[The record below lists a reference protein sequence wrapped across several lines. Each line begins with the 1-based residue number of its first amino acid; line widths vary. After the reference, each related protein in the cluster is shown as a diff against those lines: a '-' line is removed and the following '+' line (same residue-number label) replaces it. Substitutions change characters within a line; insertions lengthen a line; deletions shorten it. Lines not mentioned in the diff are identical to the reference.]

1 MRFAGTGIC
10 IREQLGGFEV
20 TKVELK
26 EMTLTDFKGQ
36 PEKKVTFG
44 HRTIVSGKNGCGK
57 TTLADA
63 HMWEFCDKDYRL
75 KSNPDIRPDDG
86 RECLPRVD
94 IDLLI
99 DGKPVSVAKF
109 QKRTESKPKG
119 GKPGKVALSNKYEIN
134 GVPKAERDFKAD
146 LKERG
151 FDFDN
156 FLMLSHMEIFTDL
169 KDADARKIL
178 FSMSDGAGKSD
189 LEIAK
194 TVPDCA
200 ELVPLLETYKADEIK
215 AMNSATLKK
224 AEEQLKAI
232 PNQII
237 GMEQA
242 KVDVDV
248 AELELQKNALQEK
261 ISDLETQ
268 IAQTGNEKAGEI
280 KAELAGLRTRLLE
293 AESRAKADSL
303 KQKSL
308 VCNKIGDLELDRNIK
323 TSELNKKTSALERL
337 RVQKKELLEKLQ
349 NARTQYPKIK
359 DTEWDNTALENIES
373 ETFKDAETICPTCG
387 QNLPPEQIEQLK
399 SRFEQKKQERINQ
412 QLKAKEEWGQDKKRK
427 LDEVIQ
433 AGNKASADMKEA
445 HKQEETLTSEISK
458 LTDELEQIKTSLD
471 AENKNLEAIL
481 KEPGLSGNAEY
492 QQILTSIKE
501 KQQEL
506 NSLDDGEEAKKQLN
520 EQLKAKKEEL
530 TAVNQKIGETNN
542 NIRIDEQ
549 IEKLQES
556 QKQYAQNKADA
567 QMILDELK
575 SLSMAKN
582 TALED
587 AVNQY
592 FDGVKVKLFDT
603 QKNGEVVDA
612 CIWYVQ
618 DKDGDWKKLI
628 GNANTALMMKGKI
641 AIIDGLQKF
650 YGMSYPIFVDCA
662 AELDNS
668 SLAGIKADAQ
678 LIFLKVAEGKM
689 TVTEV

>member
-1 MRFAGTGIC
+1 MKKIEVRE
-10 IREQLGGFEV
+10 IR
-20 TKVELK
+20 
-26 EMTLTDFKGQ
+26 LTDFKGQ
-36 PEKKVTFG
+36 PEKKIEFG
-44 HRTIVSGKNGCGK
+44 HRTVVSGKNGCGK

-63 HMWEFCDKDYRL
+63 FMWAFCDKDYSL
-75 KSNPDIRPDDG
+75 KSNSDIRPDDG

-94 IDLLI
+94 IDLVI

-109 QKRTESKPKG
+109 QKRTESKPKD
-119 GKPGKVALSNKYEIN
+119 GKPGKIALSNKYEIN

-237 GMEQA
+237 GMEQS
-242 KVDVDV
+242 KVDADV
-248 AELELQKNALQEK
+248 AELELQKNALQEQ
-261 ISDLETQ
+261 ISDLEKQ
-268 IAQTGNEKAGEI
+268 IAQAGNEKAGEI
-280 KAELAGLRTRLLE
+280 KAELAGLRTKLIE
-293 AESRAKADSL
+293 IDSKAKADLSE
-303 KQKSL
+303 KKSS
-308 VCNKIGDLELDRNIK
+308 VCNKVSTLELDRNIK
-323 TSELNKKTSALERL
+323 TSELNRKASALECL
-337 RVQKKELLEKLQ
+337 RAQKKDLLKKLQ

-359 DTEWDNTALENIES
+359 DTEWDNTVLENIES
-373 ETFKDAETICPTCG
+373 ETFNDAEAICPTCG
-387 QNLPPEQIEQLK
+387 QNLPSEQIEQLK
-399 SRFEQKKQERINQ
+399 GKFEQKKQERINQ
-412 QLKAKEEWGQDKKRK
+412 QLKAKEEWEQDKKRK

-433 AGNKASADMKEA
+433 AGNKASVGMKEA

-458 LTDELEQIKTSLD
+458 LTGELEQIKTSLD
-471 AENKNLEAIL
+471 AENKNMEAIP
-481 KEPGLSGNAEY
+481 KEPDFSKNAEY
-492 QQILTSIKE
+492 QQILASIKE

-506 NSLDDGEEAKKQLN
+506 NSLDDGEEAKKQLL
-520 EQLKAKKEEL
+520 EQLSGKKQEL
-530 TAVNQKIGETNN
+530 AAVNQRIGEANN
-542 NIRIDEQ
+542 NVRIDEQ

-603 QKNGEVVDA
+603 QKNGKVVDA
-612 CIWYVQ
+612 CIWYAQ
-618 DKDGDWKKLI
+618 DKDGNWKKLI

-641 AIIDGLQKF
+641 SIMDGLQKF
-650 YGMSYPIFVDCA
+650 YGVSYPIFVDCA

-668 SLAGIKADAQ
+668 SLGGIKADAQ
-678 LIFLKVAEGKM
+678 LIFLKVAEGDM
-689 TVTEV
+689 TVTEI

>member
-1 MRFAGTGIC
+1 MKKIEVRE
-10 IREQLGGFEV
+10 IR
-20 TKVELK
+20 
-26 EMTLTDFKGQ
+26 LTDFKGQ
-36 PEKKVTFG
+36 SEKKIGFG
-44 HRTIVSGKNGCGK
+44 HRAIVSGKNGCGK

-63 HMWEFCDKDYRL
+63 FMWVFCDKDYSL

-94 IDLLI
+94 IDLVI

-109 QKRTESKPKG
+109 QKRTESKPKD

-237 GMEQA
+237 GMEQS
-242 KVDVDV
+242 KVDTDV
-248 AELELQKNALQEK
+248 AELELQKNALQEQL
-261 ISDLETQ
+261 SDLEKQ
-268 IAQTGNEKAGEI
+268 IAQAGNEKAGEI
-280 KAELAGLRTRLLE
+280 KAELAGLRTKLLE
-293 AESRAKADSL
+293 IDSKAKANL
-303 KQKSL
+303 LEQKSS
-308 VCNKIGDLELDRNIK
+308 VCNKVSTLELDRNIK
-323 TSELNKKTSALERL
+323 TSELNRKTSALESL
-337 RVQKKELLEKLQ
+337 RAQKKDLLEKLQ
-349 NARTQYPKIK
+349 NARTRYPKIK
-359 DTEWDNTALENIES
+359 DTEWDNTVLESIKS
-373 ETFKDAETICPTCG
+373 ETFKDADTICPTCG

-412 QLKAKEEWGQDKKRK
+412 QLKAKEEWEQDKKRK
-427 LDEVIQ
+427 IDEVIQ
-433 AGNKASADMKEA
+433 VGSKASVDMKEA

-471 AENKNLEAIL
+471 AENKNLEAIP
-481 KEPGLSGNAEY
+481 KEPDFSGNAEY
-492 QQILTSIKE
+492 QQILASIKE

-506 NSLDDGEEAKKQLN
+506 NSLDDGEETKKQLS
-520 EQLKAKKEEL
+520 EQLSGKKQEL
-530 TAVNQKIGETNN
+530 AVVNQKIGEANN
-542 NIRIDEQ
+542 NVRIDEQ

-556 QKQYAQNKADA
+556 QKQYGQSKADA

-587 AVNQY
+587 SVNQY

-618 DKDGDWKKLI
+618 DKDGNWKKLV

-641 AIIDGLQKF
+641 AIMDGLQKF
-650 YGMSYPIFVDCA
+650 YGVSYPIFVDCA

-668 SLAGIKADAQ
+668 SLSGIKADAQ
-678 LIFLKVAEGKM
+678 LIFLKVSEGDM
-689 TVTEV
+689 TVTEI

>member
-1 MRFAGTGIC
+1 MKKIEVRE
-10 IREQLGGFEV
+10 IR
-20 TKVELK
+20 
-26 EMTLTDFKGQ
+26 LTDFKGQ
-36 PEKKVTFG
+36 QEKKVEFG
-44 HRTIVSGKNGCGK
+44 HRAIVSGKNGCGK

-63 HMWEFCDKDYRL
+63 FMWVLCDKDYSL

-94 IDLLI
+94 IDLVI

-109 QKRTESKPKG
+109 QKRTESKPKD

-237 GMEQA
+237 GMEQS
-242 KVDVDV
+242 KVDTDV
-248 AELELQKNALQEK
+248 AELELQKNALQEQL
-261 ISDLETQ
+261 SDLEKQ
-268 IAQTGNEKAGEI
+268 IAQAGNEKAGEI
-280 KAELAGLRTRLLE
+280 KAELAGLRTKLLE
-293 AESRAKADSL
+293 IDSKAKANL
-303 KQKSL
+303 LEQKSS
-308 VCNKIGDLELDRNIK
+308 VCNKVSTLELDRNIK
-323 TSELNKKTSALERL
+323 TSELNRKTSALESL
-337 RVQKKELLEKLQ
+337 RAQKKDLLEKLQ
-349 NARTQYPKIK
+349 NARTRYPKIK
-359 DTEWDNTALENIES
+359 DTEWDNTVLESIKS
-373 ETFKDAETICPTCG
+373 ETFKDADTICPTCG

-412 QLKAKEEWGQDKKRK
+412 QLKAKEEWEQDKKRK
-427 LDEVIQ
+427 IDEVIQ
-433 AGNKASADMKEA
+433 VGNKASVDMKEA

-471 AENKNLEAIL
+471 AENKNLEAIP
-481 KEPGLSGNAEY
+481 KEPDFSGNAEY
-492 QQILTSIKE
+492 QQILASIKE

-506 NSLDDGEEAKKQLN
+506 NSLDDGEETKKQLS
-520 EQLKAKKEEL
+520 EQLSGKKQEL
-530 TAVNQKIGETNN
+530 AVVNQKIGEANN
-542 NIRIDEQ
+542 NVRIDEQ

-556 QKQYAQNKADA
+556 QKQYGQSKADA

-587 AVNQY
+587 SVNQY

-641 AIIDGLQKF
+641 AIMDGLQKF
-650 YGMSYPIFVDCA
+650 YDVSYPIFVDCA

-678 LIFLKVAEGKM
+678 LIFLKVAEGDM

>member
-1 MRFAGTGIC
+1 MKKIEVRE
-10 IREQLGGFEV
+10 IR
-20 TKVELK
+20 
-26 EMTLTDFKGQ
+26 LTDFKGQ
-36 PEKKVTFG
+36 QEKKVEFG
-44 HRTIVSGKNGCGK
+44 HRTVVSGKNGCGK

-63 HMWEFCDKDYRL
+63 FMWVFCDKDYNL

-94 IDLLI
+94 IDLVI

-109 QKRTESKPKG
+109 QKRSESKPKD
-119 GKPGKVALSNKYEIN
+119 GKSGKVALSNKYEIN

-237 GMEQA
+237 GMEQS
-242 KVDVDV
+242 KVDADV
-248 AELELQKNALQEK
+248 AELELQKNALQEQ
-261 ISDLETQ
+261 ISDLEKQ
-268 IAQTGNEKAGEI
+268 IAQAGNEKAGEI
-280 KAELAGLRTRLLE
+280 KAELAGLRTKLLE
-293 AESRAKADSL
+293 IDSKAKADL
-303 KQKSL
+303 LEQKSS
-308 VCNKIGDLELDRNIK
+308 VCNKVSTLELDRNIK
-323 TSELNKKTSALERL
+323 TSELNRKASALEYL
-337 RVQKKELLEKLQ
+337 RAQKKDLLEKLQ

-359 DTEWDNTALENIES
+359 DTEWDNTVLENIES
-373 ETFKDAETICPTCG
+373 ETFNDAEAICPTCG

-399 SRFEQKKQERINQ
+399 SGFEQMKQEKINQ
-412 QLKAKEEWGQDKKRK
+412 QLKVKEEWEQDKKRK
-427 LDEVIQ
+427 LDEIIQ
-433 AGNKASADMKEA
+433 SGNKASAGMKEA
-445 HKQEETLTSEISK
+445 HKQEEALASEISK

-471 AENKNLEAIL
+471 AENKNLEAIPE
-481 KEPGLSGNAEY
+481 EPGFSGNAEY
-492 QQILTSIKE
+492 QQILASIKE
-501 KQQEL
+501 KKQEL
-506 NSLDDGEEAKKQLN
+506 NSLDDGEEAKKQLS
-520 EQLKAKKEEL
+520 EQLYGKKQEL
-530 TAVNQKIGETNN
+530 AAVNQKIGEANN

-556 QKQYAQNKADA
+556 QKQYAQSKADA

-575 SLSMAKN
+575 SLNMAKN

-641 AIIDGLQKF
+641 AIMDGLQKF
-650 YGMSYPIFVDCA
+650 YGVSYPIFVDCA

-678 LIFLKVAEGKM
+678 LIFLKVTEGDM

>member
-1 MRFAGTGIC
+1 MKKIEVRE
-10 IREQLGGFEV
+10 IR
-20 TKVELK
+20 
-26 EMTLTDFKGQ
+26 LTDFKGQ
-36 PEKKVTFG
+36 QEKKIEFG
-44 HRTIVSGKNGCGK
+44 NRTVVSGKNGCGK

-63 HMWEFCDKDYRL
+63 FMWVFCDKDYSL
-75 KSNPDIRPDDG
+75 KSNLDIRPDDG

-94 IDLLI
+94 IDLVI

-109 QKRTESKPKG
+109 QKRTESKPKD
-119 GKPGKVALSNKYEIN
+119 GKPGKVALSNKYEVN

-156 FLMLSHMEIFTDL
+156 FLMLSHMEIFTEL

-194 TVPDCA
+194 TVSDCA

-237 GMEQA
+237 GMEQS
-242 KVDVDV
+242 KVDADT
-248 AELELQKNALQEK
+248 AELELQKNALQEQ
-261 ISDLETQ
+261 ISDLEKQ

-280 KAELAGLRTRLLE
+280 KAELASLRSKKSEIESGIKADLLCQRTVIQNSVNFLQAERNQTSNSLDFKTDELERTRK
-293 AESRAKADSL
+293 SKADLSKKL
-303 KQKSL
+303 KNAQEEYTDVRDFKYN
-308 VCNKIGDLELDRNIK
+308 NK
-323 TSELNKKTSALERL
+323 
-337 RVQKKELLEKLQ
+337 LEK
-349 NARTQYPKIK
+349 IK
-359 DTEWDNTALENIES
+359 S
-373 ETFKDAETICPTCG
+373 ETFSEKDTICPTCG
-387 QNLPPEQIEQLK
+387 QALPEEKIEELK
-399 SRFEQKKQERINQ
+399 DKFEQRNQERINALTQ
-412 QLKAKEEWGQDKKRK
+412 KRKEELDLITENGNKISYKKR
-427 LDEVIQ
+427 D
-433 AGNKASADMKEA
+433 AGIREKSLEADVKV
-445 HKQEETLTSEISK
+445 LTEK
-458 LTDELEQIKTSLD
+458 LEQIKTSLD
-471 AENKNLEAIL
+471 VESKKLESIPE
-481 KEPGLSGNAEY
+481 EPDLSVNAEY
-492 QQILTSIKE
+492 QQILASIKE
-501 KQQEL
+501 KEQEL
-506 NSLDDGEEAKKQLN
+506 NSLDNGEEAKKQLS
-520 EQLKAKKEEL
+520 EQLSDKKQEL
-530 TAVNQKIGETNN
+530 AAVNQKIGEANN
-542 NIRIDEQ
+542 NVRIDEQ

-556 QKQYAQNKADA
+556 QKQYAQSKTDA

-592 FDGVKVKLFDT
+592 FDGAKVKLFDT

-618 DKDGDWKKLI
+618 DKDGNWKKLI

-641 AIIDGLQKF
+641 AIMDGLQKF
-650 YGMSYPIFVDCA
+650 YGVSYPIFVDCA

-678 LIFLKVAEGKM
+678 LIFLKVAEGNM
-689 TVTEV
+689 TVTEM

>member
-1 MRFAGTGIC
+1 MRKIEVRE
-10 IREQLGGFEV
+10 IR
-20 TKVELK
+20 
-26 EMTLTDFKGQ
+26 LTDFKGQ
-36 PEKKVTFG
+36 QEKKVEFG

-63 HMWEFCDKDYRL
+63 HMWEFCDKDYSL

-94 IDLLI
+94 SELVI

-109 QKRTESKPKG
+109 QKRTESKPKD

-178 FSMSDGAGKSD
+178 FSMSDGAGKTD

-237 GMEQA
+237 GMEQS
-242 KVDVDV
+242 KVDADT
-248 AELELQKNALQEK
+248 AELELQKNALQEQ

-268 IAQTGNEKAGEI
+268 IAQSGNEKAGEI
-280 KAELAGLRTRLLE
+280 KVELTGLRTRLLE

-308 VCNKIGDLELDRNIK
+308 VCNKISALELDRNIK
-323 TSELNKKTSALERL
+323 TSELNKKTSALESL
-337 RVQKKELLEKLQ
+337 RAQKKELLEKLQ
-349 NARTQYPKIK
+349 SARTQYPKIK
-359 DTEWDNTALENIES
+359 EMEWDNTALDNIES
-373 ETFKDAETICPTCG
+373 ETFKDAEIICPTCG

-399 SRFEQKKQERINQ
+399 RRFEQKKQERINQ
-412 QLKAKEEWGQDKKRK
+412 QLKAQEEWERDKKRK

-433 AGNKASADMKEA
+433 VGNKASADMKEA
-445 HKQEETLTSEISK
+445 HKQEEALTSEISK

-492 QQILTSIKE
+492 QQILASIKE
-501 KQQEL
+501 KEQEL
-506 NSLDDGEEAKKQLN
+506 NSLDDGEEAKKQLS
-520 EQLKAKKEEL
+520 EQLSGKKQEL
-530 TAVNQKIGETNN
+530 AAVNQRIGESNN
-542 NIRIDEQ
+542 NVRIDEQ

-556 QKQYAQNKADA
+556 QKQYAQSKADA

-587 AVNQY
+587 TVNQY

-618 DKDGDWKKLI
+618 DKDGNWKKLI

-641 AIIDGLQKF
+641 AIMDGLQKF
-650 YGMSYPIFVDCA
+650 YGVSYPIFVDCA

-668 SLAGIKADAQ
+668 SLAGINADAQ
-678 LIFLKVAEGKM
+678 LIFLKVAEGDM
-689 TVTEV
+689 TVTEI

>member
-1 MRFAGTGIC
+1 MKKIEVRE
-10 IREQLGGFEV
+10 IR
-20 TKVELK
+20 
-26 EMTLTDFKGQ
+26 LTDFKGQ
-36 PEKKVTFG
+36 SEKKIGFG
-44 HRTIVSGKNGCGK
+44 HRAIVSGKNGCGK

-63 HMWEFCDKDYRL
+63 FMWVFCDKDYSL

-94 IDLLI
+94 VDLVI

-109 QKRTESKPKG
+109 QKRTESKPKD

-194 TVPDCA
+194 TVPDCT
-200 ELVPLLETYKADEIK
+200 ELAPLLETYKADETK

-237 GMEQA
+237 GMEHS
-242 KVDVDV
+242 KVDADT
-248 AELELQKNALQEK
+248 AELELQKNVLHEQIADIEK
-261 ISDLETQ
+261 Q
-268 IAQTGNEKAGEI
+268 IAQSGNEKAGEI
-280 KAELAGLRTRLLE
+280 KAELAGLSTKLLE
-293 AESRAKADSL
+293 IVSKAKADL
-303 KQKSL
+303 LEQKSS
-308 VCNKIGDLELDRNIK
+308 VCNKVSTLELDRNIK
-323 TSELNKKTSALERL
+323 TSELNRKTSTLESL
-337 RVQKKELLEKLQ
+337 RAQKKDLLEKLQ

-359 DTEWDNTALENIES
+359 DTEWDNTALECVKS
-373 ETFKDAETICPTCG
+373 ETFKDADTICPTCG
-387 QNLPPEQIEQLK
+387 QNLPAEQIEQLK

-412 QLKAKEEWGQDKKRK
+412 QLKAKEEWEQDKKRK

-433 AGNKASADMKEA
+433 VGNKASADMKEA

-458 LTDELEQIKTSLD
+458 LTDELEQIKISLD
-471 AENKNLEAIL
+471 AENKNLEAIP
-481 KEPGLSGNAEY
+481 KEPDLSGNAEY
-492 QQILTSIKE
+492 QQILASIKE

-506 NSLDDGEEAKKQLN
+506 NSLDDGEEAKKQLS
-520 EQLKAKKEEL
+520 EQLSGKKQEL
-530 TAVNQKIGETNN
+530 AAVNQRIGEANN
-542 NIRIDEQ
+542 NARIDEQ

-556 QKQYAQNKADA
+556 QKQYAQSKADA

-582 TALED
+582 TTLED

-592 FDGVKVKLFDT
+592 FGGVKVKLFDT

-641 AIIDGLQKF
+641 AIMDGLQKF
-650 YGMSYPIFVDCA
+650 YGVSYPIFVDCA

-668 SLAGIKADAQ
+668 SLSGIKADAQ
-678 LIFLKVAEGKM
+678 LILLKVAEGDM
-689 TVTEV
+689 TVTKV

>member
-1 MRFAGTGIC
+1 MKKIEVRE
-10 IREQLGGFEV
+10 IR
-20 TKVELK
+20 
-26 EMTLTDFKGQ
+26 LTDFKGQ
-36 PEKKVTFG
+36 QEKKVEFG

-63 HMWEFCDKDYRL
+63 FMWVFCDKDYSL
-75 KSNPDIRPDDG
+75 KNNPDIRPDDG

-94 IDLLI
+94 IDLVI

-109 QKRTESKPKG
+109 QKRTESKPKD

-134 GVPKAERDFKAD
+134 NVPKVERDFKAD

-151 FDFDN
+151 FDFNN
-156 FLMLSHMEIFTDL
+156 FLMLSHMETFTDL

-237 GMEQA
+237 GMEHS
-242 KVDVDV
+242 KVDADV
-248 AELELQKNALQEK
+248 AELELQKNALQEQ
-261 ISDLETQ
+261 ISDLEKQ
-268 IAQTGNEKAGEI
+268 IAQAGNEKAGEI
-280 KAELAGLRTRLLE
+280 KAELAGLRTKLLE
-293 AESRAKADSL
+293 IDSKAKADLL

-308 VCNKIGDLELDRNIK
+308 VCNKISALELDRNIK
-323 TSELNKKTSALERL
+323 TSELNKKTSALESL
-337 RVQKKELLEKLQ
+337 RTQKKELLEKLQ

-373 ETFKDAETICPTCG
+373 ETFKDADTICPTCG
-387 QNLPPEQIEQLK
+387 QNLPSEQIEQLK

-412 QLKAKEEWGQDKKRK
+412 QLKAKEEWEQDKKRK

-433 AGNKASADMKEA
+433 VGNKASADMKEA
-445 HKQEETLTSEISK
+445 HKQEENLTSEIFK
-458 LTDELEQIKTSLD
+458 LTGELEQIKTSLD
-471 AENKNLEAIL
+471 AENKNLKSLL

-492 QQILTSIKE
+492 QQILTSIREKE
-501 KQQEL
+501 QEL
-506 NSLDDGEEAKKQLN
+506 NSLDDGEEAKKQLS
-520 EQLKAKKEEL
+520 ERLYSKKEEL
-530 TAVNQKIGETNN
+530 AAVNQKIGEANN
-542 NIRIDEQ
+542 NVRIDEQ
-549 IEKLQES
+549 IGKLQEIH
-556 QKQYAQNKADA
+556 KQYAQNKADA

-592 FDGVKVKLFDT
+592 FNGVKVKLFDT

-618 DKDGDWKKLI
+618 DKDGNWKKLI

-641 AIIDGLQKF
+641 AIMDGLQKF
-650 YGMSYPIFVDCA
+650 YGVSYPIFVDCA

-668 SLAGIKADAQ
+668 SLSGIKADAQ
-678 LIFLKVAEGKM
+678 LIFLKVAEGDM

>member
-1 MRFAGTGIC
+1 MKKIEVRE
-10 IREQLGGFEV
+10 IR
-20 TKVELK
+20 
-26 EMTLTDFKGQ
+26 LTDFKGQ
-36 PEKKVTFG
+36 SEKKIEFG
-44 HRTIVSGKNGCGK
+44 HRTVVSGKNGCGK

-63 HMWEFCDKDYRL
+63 FMWVFCDKDYSL

-94 IDLLI
+94 IDLVI

-109 QKRTESKPKG
+109 QKRTESKPKD

-169 KDADARKIL
+169 KDTDARKIL

-189 LEIAK
+189 LEISK
-194 TVPDCA
+194 TVSDCA

-237 GMEQA
+237 GMENS
-242 KVDVDV
+242 KVDADV
-248 AELELQKNALQEK
+248 AELELQKNALQEQ
-261 ISDLETQ
+261 ISDLKKQ
-268 IAQTGNEKAGEI
+268 IAQAGNEKAGEI
-280 KAELAGLRTRLLE
+280 KAELAGLRTKLLE
-293 AESRAKADSL
+293 IDSKAKADL
-303 KQKSL
+303 LEQKSS
-308 VCNKIGDLELDRNIK
+308 VCNKVSTLELDRNIK
-323 TSELNKKTSALERL
+323 TSELNRKASALEYL
-337 RVQKKELLEKLQ
+337 RAQKKDLLKKLQ

-359 DTEWDNTALENIES
+359 DTEWDNTVLENIES
-373 ETFKDAETICPTCG
+373 ETFNDAEAICPTCG
-387 QNLPPEQIEQLK
+387 RNLPPEQIEQLK
-399 SRFEQKKQERINQ
+399 SGFEQRKQERINQ
-412 QLKAKEEWGQDKKRK
+412 QLKVKEEWEQDKKRK

-433 AGNKASADMKEA
+433 AGNKASAGMKEA
-445 HKQEETLTSEISK
+445 HKQEEALTSEISK
-458 LTDELEQIKTSLD
+458 LTDELEQIKASLD
-471 AENKNLEAIL
+471 TENKNLEAIPE
-481 KEPGLSGNAEY
+481 KPDFSENAEY
-492 QQILTSIKE
+492 QQILASIKE
-501 KQQEL
+501 KEQEL
-506 NSLDDGEEAKKQLN
+506 NSLDDGEEAKKQLS
-520 EQLKAKKEEL
+520 EQLYGKKQEL
-530 TAVNQKIGETNN
+530 AAVNQKIGEANN
-542 NIRIDEQ
+542 NVRIDEQ

-556 QKQYAQNKADA
+556 QKQYAQSKADA

-582 TALED
+582 TAFED

-592 FDGVKVKLFDT
+592 FNGVKVKLFDT

-618 DKDGDWKKLI
+618 DKDGNWKKLV

-641 AIIDGLQKF
+641 AIMDGLQKF
-650 YGMSYPIFVDCA
+650 YGVSYPIFVDRA

-678 LIFLKVAEGKM
+678 LIFLKVSEGDM
-689 TVTEV
+689 TVTEI

>member
-1 MRFAGTGIC
+1 MSRI
-10 IREQLGGFEV
+10 EV
-20 TKVELK
+20 K

-36 PEKKVTFG
+36 SEKKIEFG
-44 HRTIVSGKNGCGK
+44 HRTVVSGKNGCGK

-63 HMWEFCDKDYRL
+63 HMWEFCDKDYSL

-94 IDLLI
+94 IDLVI

-109 QKRTESKPKG
+109 QKRTESKPKD

-146 LKERG
+146 LRERG

-237 GMEQA
+237 GMEHS
-242 KVDVDV
+242 KVDVDT
-248 AELELQKNALQEK
+248 AELELQKNALQEQ

-268 IAQTGNEKAGEI
+268 IAQAGNEKAGEI
-280 KAELAGLRTRLLE
+280 KAELAGLRTKLLE
-293 AESRAKADSL
+293 IDSKAKADL
-303 KQKSL
+303 LEKKSS
-308 VCNKIGDLELDRNIK
+308 VCNKVSTLELDRNIK
-323 TSELNKKTSALERL
+323 TSELNRKASALEYL
-337 RVQKKELLEKLQ
+337 RAQKKDLLEKLQ

-359 DTEWDNTALENIES
+359 DTEWDSTALENIKS

-412 QLKAKEEWGQDKKRK
+412 QLKAKEEWEQDKKRK

-433 AGNKASADMKEA
+433 IGNKASADMKEA
-445 HKQEETLTSEISK
+445 HKQEENLTSEIYK
-458 LTDELEQIKTSLD
+458 LTGELEQIKTSLD
-471 AENKNLEAIL
+471 AENKNLEAIP
-481 KEPGLSGNAEY
+481 KEPDLSGNAEY
-492 QQILTSIKE
+492 QQILASIKE
-501 KQQEL
+501 KTQEL
-506 NSLDDGEEAKKQLN
+506 NSLDDGEEAKKQLS
-520 EQLKAKKEEL
+520 EQLSGKKQEL
-530 TAVNQKIGETNN
+530 AAVNQKIGEANN
-542 NIRIDEQ
+542 NARIDEQ

-618 DKDGDWKKLI
+618 DKDGNWKKLI

-641 AIIDGLQKF
+641 AIMDGLQKF
-650 YGMSYPIFVDCA
+650 YGVSYPIFVDCA

-678 LIFLKVAEGKM
+678 LIFLKVAEGDM
-689 TVTEV
+689 TVTEI

>member
-1 MRFAGTGIC
+1 MKKIEVRE
-10 IREQLGGFEV
+10 IR
-20 TKVELK
+20 
-26 EMTLTDFKGQ
+26 LTDFKGQ
-36 PEKKVTFG
+36 SEKKIEFR
-44 HRTIVSGKNGCGK
+44 HRTIVSGKSGCGK

-63 HMWEFCDKDYRL
+63 FMWVFCDKDYSL

-94 IDLLI
+94 IDLAI

-109 QKRTESKPKG
+109 QKRTESKPKD

-178 FSMSDGAGKSD
+178 FSMSDGAGKPD

-248 AELELQKNALQEK
+248 AELELQKNALQEN
-261 ISDLETQ
+261 ISDLEKQITQ
-268 IAQTGNEKAGEI
+268 AGNEKAGEI
-280 KAELAGLRTRLLE
+280 KLELAGLRTKLSEAETRAKSDLLE
-293 AESRAKADSL
+293 
-303 KQKSL
+303 QKSL
-308 VCNKIGDLELDRNIK
+308 VCNKISALELDRNIK
-323 TSELNKKTSALERL
+323 TSELNRKTSALENL

-359 DTEWDNTALENIES
+359 DTEWDNTVLESIKS
-373 ETFKDAETICPTCG
+373 EIFKDADTICPTCG
-387 QNLPPEQIEQLK
+387 QNLPSEQIEQLK
-399 SRFEQKKQERINQ
+399 NRFEQKKQERINQ
-412 QLKAKEEWGQDKKRK
+412 QLKDKEEWEQDKKHK

-433 AGNKASADMKEA
+433 AGNKASSDMKEA
-445 HKQEETLTSEISK
+445 HKQEEALTSEISK
-458 LTDELEQIKTSLD
+458 LADELEQIKTSLD
-471 AENKNLEAIL
+471 AENNNMEAIP
-481 KEPGLSGNAEY
+481 KEPDFSGNAEY
-492 QQILTSIKE
+492 QQILASIKE

-506 NSLDDGEEAKKQLN
+506 NSLDDGEEAKKQLS
-520 EQLKAKKEEL
+520 EQLSGKKQEL
-530 TAVNQKIGETNN
+530 AAVNQKIGEANN
-542 NIRIDEQ
+542 NVRIDDQ
-549 IEKLQES
+549 IEKLQEN
-556 QKQYAQNKADA
+556 QKQYAQSKADA

-575 SLSMAKN
+575 SLSMEKN
-582 TALED
+582 TVLED
-587 AVNQY
+587 AVNKY

-641 AIIDGLQKF
+641 AIMDGLQKF
-650 YGMSYPIFVDCA
+650 YVVSYPIFVDCA

-668 SLAGIKADAQ
+668 SLAGIKADTQ
-678 LIFLKVAEGKM
+678 LIFLKVAEGEM
-689 TVTEV
+689 TVTEI

>member
-1 MRFAGTGIC
+1 MKKIEVRE
-10 IREQLGGFEV
+10 IR
-20 TKVELK
+20 
-26 EMTLTDFKGQ
+26 LTDFKGQ
-36 PEKKVTFG
+36 SEKKIEFG
-44 HRTIVSGKNGCGK
+44 HRTVVSGKNGCGK

-63 HMWEFCDKDYRL
+63 FMWVFCDKDYSL

-94 IDLLI
+94 IDLVI

-109 QKRTESKPKG
+109 QKRTESKPKD

-237 GMEQA
+237 GMEQS
-242 KVDVDV
+242 KVDADV
-248 AELELQKNALQEK
+248 AELELQKNALQEQ
-261 ISDLETQ
+261 ISDLEKQ
-268 IAQTGNEKAGEI
+268 IAQAGNEKAGEI
-280 KAELAGLRTRLLE
+280 KAELAGLRAKLIE
-293 AESRAKADSL
+293 IDSKAKADLSE
-303 KQKSL
+303 KKSS
-308 VCNKIGDLELDRNIK
+308 VCNKVSTLELDRNIK
-323 TSELNKKTSALERL
+323 TSELNRKTSALESL
-337 RVQKKELLEKLQ
+337 RAQKKELLEKLQ
-349 NARTQYPKIK
+349 NARTQYTKIK
-359 DTEWDNTALENIES
+359 DTEWDNTVLESIKS
-373 ETFKDAETICPTCG
+373 EIFKDADTICPTCG
-387 QNLPPEQIEQLK
+387 QNLPTEQIEQLK

-412 QLKAKEEWGQDKKRK
+412 QLKAQEEWEQDKKRK
-427 LDEVIQ
+427 LDEIIQ

-445 HKQEETLTSEISK
+445 HKQEEILTSEISK

-471 AENKNLEAIL
+471 AENENLEAIP
-481 KEPGLSGNAEY
+481 KEPDFSENAEY
-492 QQILTSIKE
+492 QQILVSIKE
-501 KQQEL
+501 KEQEL
-506 NSLDDGEEAKKQLN
+506 NSLDDSEEAKKQLS
-520 EQLKAKKEEL
+520 EQLSGKKQEL
-530 TAVNQKIGETNN
+530 AAVNQKIGESNN
-542 NIRIDEQ
+542 NVRIDEQ
-549 IEKLQES
+549 IGKLEASRKEYS
-556 QKQYAQNKADA
+556 QKKADA

-603 QKNGEVVDA
+603 QKNAEVVDA

-618 DKDGDWKKLI
+618 DKDGNWKKLI

-641 AIIDGLQKF
+641 AIMDGLQKF
-650 YGMSYPIFVDCA
+650 YGVSYPIFVDCA

-668 SLAGIKADAQ
+668 SLAGIKEDAQ
-678 LIFLKVAEGKM
+678 LIFLKVAEGDM
-689 TVTEV
+689 TVTEA

>member
-1 MRFAGTGIC
+1 MKKIEVRE
-10 IREQLGGFEV
+10 IR
-20 TKVELK
+20 
-26 EMTLTDFKGQ
+26 LTDFKGQ
-36 PEKKVTFG
+36 SEKKIGFG
-44 HRTIVSGKNGCGK
+44 HRTVVSGKNGCGK

-63 HMWEFCDKDYRL
+63 FMWVFCDKDYSL
-75 KSNPDIRPDDG
+75 KSNPDIRPDNG

-94 IDLLI
+94 IDLVI

-109 QKRTESKPKG
+109 QKRTESKPKD

-151 FDFDN
+151 FEFDN

-200 ELVPLLETYKADEIK
+200 ELIPLLETYKADEIK

-237 GMEQA
+237 GMEQS
-242 KVDVDV
+242 KVDADT
-248 AELELQKNALQEK
+248 AELELQKNALQEQ
-261 ISDLETQ
+261 ISDLEKQ
-268 IAQTGNEKAGEI
+268 IAQAGNEKAGEI
-280 KAELAGLRTRLLE
+280 KAELSGLRTKLLE
-293 AESRAKADSL
+293 IGSKAKADL
-303 KQKSL
+303 LEKKSS
-308 VCNKIGDLELDRNIK
+308 VCNKVSSLELDRNIK
-323 TSELNKKTSALERL
+323 TSELNRKTSALESL
-337 RVQKKELLEKLQ
+337 RVQKKDLLEKLQ

-359 DTEWDNTALENIES
+359 DTEWDNTTLDNIES
-373 ETFKDAETICPTCG
+373 ETFKDADTICPTCG
-387 QNLPPEQIEQLK
+387 QNLPSEQIEQLK

-412 QLKAKEEWGQDKKRK
+412 QLKAKEEWEQDKKRK

-433 AGNKASADMKEA
+433 VGNKASADMKEA
-445 HKQEETLTSEISK
+445 HKQEENLTSEISK
-458 LTDELEQIKTSLD
+458 LTGELEQIKTYLD
-471 AENKNLEAIL
+471 AENKNLEAIP

-492 QQILTSIKE
+492 QQILASIKE
-501 KQQEL
+501 KEQEL
-506 NSLDDGEEAKKQLN
+506 NSLDDGEEAKKQLS
-520 EQLKAKKEEL
+520 EQLSGKKQEL
-530 TAVNQKIGETNN
+530 AAVNQRIGESNN
-542 NIRIDEQ
+542 NVRIDEQ

-556 QKQYAQNKADA
+556 QKQYAQSKADA

-587 AVNQY
+587 TVNQY

-618 DKDGDWKKLI
+618 DKDGNWKKLI

-641 AIIDGLQKF
+641 AIMDGLQKF
-650 YGMSYPIFVDCA
+650 YGVSYPIFVDCA

-668 SLAGIKADAQ
+668 SLAGINADAQ
-678 LIFLKVAEGKM
+678 LIFLKVAEGDM
-689 TVTEV
+689 TVTEI

>member
-1 MRFAGTGIC
+1 MKKIEVRE
-10 IREQLGGFEV
+10 IR
-20 TKVELK
+20 
-26 EMTLTDFKGQ
+26 LTDFKGQ
-36 PEKKVTFG
+36 PEKKIGFG
-44 HRTIVSGKNGCGK
+44 HRTVVSGKNGCGK

-63 HMWEFCDKDYRL
+63 FMWVFCDKDYSL

-94 IDLLI
+94 IDLVI

-109 QKRTESKPKG
+109 QKRTESKPKD

-169 KDADARKIL
+169 KYADARKIL
-178 FSMSDGAGKSD
+178 FSMSDGAGKTD

-248 AELELQKNALQEK
+248 AELELQKNALQEQ
-261 ISDLETQ
+261 ISDLEKQ
-268 IAQTGNEKAGEI
+268 IAQAGNEKAGEI
-280 KAELAGLRTRLLE
+280 KAELTGLRTKLLE
-293 AESRAKADSL
+293 IDSKAKADL
-303 KQKSL
+303 LEQKSS
-308 VCNKIGDLELDRNIK
+308 VCNKVSNLELDRNIK
-323 TSELNKKTSALERL
+323 TSELNKKTSALESL
-337 RVQKKELLEKLQ
+337 RAQKKELLEKLQ
-349 NARTQYPKIK
+349 NARTQYHKIK
-359 DTEWDNTALENIES
+359 DTEWDNTALECVKS
-373 ETFKDAETICPTCG
+373 ETFKDTDTICPTCG
-387 QNLPPEQIEQLK
+387 QNLPSEQIEQLK
-399 SRFEQKKQERINQ
+399 SSFEQKKQERINQ
-412 QLKAKEEWGQDKKRK
+412 QLKAKEEWEKDKKRK

-433 AGNKASADMKEA
+433 VGNKASADMKEA
-445 HKQEETLTSEISK
+445 HKQEETLASEISK
-458 LTDELEQIKTSLD
+458 LTDELEHIKTSLD
-471 AENKNLEAIL
+471 TENKNLEAIP
-481 KEPGLSGNAEY
+481 KEPDLSGNAEY
-492 QQILTSIKE
+492 QQILASIKK

-506 NSLDDGEEAKKQLN
+506 NSLDDGEEAKKQLS
-520 EQLKAKKEEL
+520 EQLSGKKQEL
-530 TAVNQKIGETNN
+530 AAVNQKIGEANN
-542 NIRIDEQ
+542 NARIDEQ

-556 QKQYAQNKADA
+556 QKQYAQSKADA

-575 SLSMAKN
+575 SLNMAKN

-592 FDGVKVKLFDT
+592 FNGVKVKLFDT

-618 DKDGDWKKLI
+618 DKGGDWKKLI

-641 AIIDGLQKF
+641 AIMDGLQKF
-650 YGMSYPIFVDCA
+650 YSVSYPIFVDCA

-678 LIFLKVAEGKM
+678 LIFLKVDEGDM

>member
-1 MRFAGTGIC
+1 MKKIEVRE
-10 IREQLGGFEV
+10 IR
-20 TKVELK
+20 
-26 EMTLTDFKGQ
+26 LTDFKGQ
-36 PEKKVTFG
+36 SEKKIGFV
-44 HRTIVSGKNGCGK
+44 HRAIVSGKNGCGK

-63 HMWEFCDKDYRL
+63 FMWVFCDKDYSL

-94 IDLLI
+94 VDLVI

-109 QKRTESKPKG
+109 QKRTESKPKD

-237 GMEQA
+237 GMEQS
-242 KVDVDV
+242 KVDTDV
-248 AELELQKNALQEK
+248 AELELQKNALQEQL
-261 ISDLETQ
+261 SDLEKQ
-268 IAQTGNEKAGEI
+268 IAQAGNEKAGEI
-280 KAELAGLRTRLLE
+280 KAELAGLRTKLLE
-293 AESRAKADSL
+293 IDSKAKANL
-303 KQKSL
+303 LEQKSS
-308 VCNKIGDLELDRNIK
+308 VCNKVSTLELDRNIK
-323 TSELNKKTSALERL
+323 TSELNRKTSALESL
-337 RVQKKELLEKLQ
+337 RAQKKDLLEKLQ
-349 NARTQYPKIK
+349 NARTRYPKIK
-359 DTEWDNTALENIES
+359 DTEWDNTVLESIKS
-373 ETFKDAETICPTCG
+373 ETFKDADTICPTCG

-412 QLKAKEEWGQDKKRK
+412 QLKAKEEWEQDKKRK
-427 LDEVIQ
+427 IDEVIQ
-433 AGNKASADMKEA
+433 VGNKASVDMKEA

-471 AENKNLEAIL
+471 AENKNLEAIP
-481 KEPGLSGNAEY
+481 KEPDFSGNAEY
-492 QQILTSIKE
+492 QQILASIKE

-506 NSLDDGEEAKKQLN
+506 NSLDDGEETKKQLS
-520 EQLKAKKEEL
+520 EQLSGKKQEL
-530 TAVNQKIGETNN
+530 AVVNQKIGEANN
-542 NIRIDEQ
+542 NVRIDEQ

-556 QKQYAQNKADA
+556 QKQYGQSKADA

-587 AVNQY
+587 SVNQY

-618 DKDGDWKKLI
+618 DKDGNWKKLV

-641 AIIDGLQKF
+641 AIMDGLQKF
-650 YGMSYPIFVDCA
+650 YGVSYPIFVDCA

-668 SLAGIKADAQ
+668 SLSGIKADAQ
-678 LIFLKVAEGKM
+678 LIFLKVSEGDM
-689 TVTEV
+689 TVTEI

>member
-1 MRFAGTGIC
+1 MA
-10 IREQLGGFEV
+10 
-20 TKVELK
+20 KVELK

-36 PEKKVTFG
+36 LEKKVEFG
-44 HRTIVSGKNGCGK
+44 SRTIVSGQNGCGK

-63 HMWEFCDKDYRL
+63 FMWTLCDKDYSL

-94 IDLLI
+94 IDLEI

-109 QKRTESKPKG
+109 QKRSESKPKD
-119 GKPGKVALSNKYEIN
+119 GKPGKVALSNKYENN

-189 LEIAK
+189 LDIAK

-215 AMNSATLKK
+215 AMNSTTLKE
-224 AEEQLKAI
+224 ADEQLKAI

-237 GMEQA
+237 GLEKA
-242 KVDVDV
+242 KVDVDT
-248 AELELQKNALQEK
+248 AELELQKNALQEE
-261 ISDLETQ
+261 ISGIEEQ
-268 IAQTGNEKAGEI
+268 IPKTGNERASEI
-280 KAELAGLRTRLLE
+280 RAELSNLGVQKYSFESKAHEEISTRKTAIQIKINELRTERNL
-293 AESRAKADSL
+293 KAA
-303 KQKSL
+303 
-308 VCNKIGDLELDRNIK
+308 
-323 TSELNKKTSALERL
+323 ELNRETSALVIL
-337 RVQKKELLEKLQ
+337 RAQKKELLEKLQ

-359 DTEWDNTALENIES
+359 DTEWDNTTLESIES
-373 ETFKDAETICPTCG
+373 ETFKDTDTICPTCG

-412 QLKAKEEWGQDKKRK
+412 QLKSKEKWEEDKKHR
-427 LDEVIQ
+427 LDEIIKT
-433 AGNKASADMKEA
+433 GNKASADMKEA
-445 HKQEETLTSEISK
+445 HKKEETLTSEIAG
-458 LTDELEQIKTSLD
+458 LTERLEQIKTSLG
-471 AENKNLEAIL
+471 EKNKEFEAIPA
-481 KEPGLSGNAEY
+481 EPDLSQNAEY
-492 QQILTSIKE
+492 QQILASIKE

-530 TAVNQKIGETNN
+530 TAVNQKIGEANN

-549 IEKLQES
+549 IEELEASRKGYS
-556 QKQYAQNKADA
+556 QKKADA

-575 SLSMAKN
+575 TLSMAKN

-678 LIFLKVAEGKM
+678 LIFLKVAEGDM
-689 TVTEV
+689 TVTEM

>member
-1 MRFAGTGIC
+1 MKKIEVRE
-10 IREQLGGFEV
+10 IR
-20 TKVELK
+20 
-26 EMTLTDFKGQ
+26 LTDFKGQ
-36 PEKKVTFG
+36 SEKKIEFG
-44 HRTIVSGKNGCGK
+44 HRTVVSGKNGCGK

-63 HMWEFCDKDYRL
+63 FTWVFCDKDYSL

-94 IDLLI
+94 IDLVI

-109 QKRTESKPKG
+109 QKRTESKPKD

-156 FLMLSHMEIFTDL
+156 FLMLSHMEIFTDS

-194 TVPDCA
+194 TVSDCA

-248 AELELQKNALQEK
+248 AELELQKNALQEQ
-261 ISDLETQ
+261 ISDLEKQ
-268 IAQTGNEKAGEI
+268 IAQAGNEKAGEI
-280 KAELAGLRTRLLE
+280 KAELAGLRTKLLDID
-293 AESRAKADSL
+293 SKAKADL
-303 KQKSL
+303 LEQKSS
-308 VCNKIGDLELDRNIK
+308 VCNKVSTLELDRNIK
-323 TSELNKKTSALERL
+323 TSELNRKASALEYL
-337 RVQKKELLEKLQ
+337 RAQKKDLLEKLQ
-349 NARTQYPKIK
+349 NARTQYLKIK
-359 DTEWDNTALENIES
+359 DAEWDNTVLESIKS
-373 ETFKDAETICPTCG
+373 ETFNDTETICPTCG

-399 SRFEQKKQERINQ
+399 SGFEQMKQERINQ
-412 QLKAKEEWGQDKKRK
+412 QLKAKEEWEQDKKRK

-433 AGNKASADMKEA
+433 DGNKASAGMKEA

-471 AENKNLEAIL
+471 AENKNMEAIPE
-481 KEPGLSGNAEY
+481 EPDFSGNAEY
-492 QQILTSIKE
+492 QQILASIKE
-501 KQQEL
+501 KEQEL
-506 NSLDDGEEAKKQLN
+506 NSLDDGEEAKKRLS
-520 EQLKAKKEEL
+520 EQLYGKKQEL
-530 TAVNQKIGETNN
+530 AAVNQKIGEANN

-556 QKQYAQNKADA
+556 QKQYAQSKADA

-641 AIIDGLQKF
+641 AIMDGLQKF
-650 YGMSYPIFVDCA
+650 YGVNYPIFVDCA

-678 LIFLKVAEGKM
+678 LIFLKVADGDM
-689 TVTEV
+689 TVTEI

>member
-1 MRFAGTGIC
+1 MKKIEVRE
-10 IREQLGGFEV
+10 IR
-20 TKVELK
+20 
-26 EMTLTDFKGQ
+26 LTDFKGQ
-36 PEKKVTFG
+36 SEKKIEFG
-44 HRTIVSGKNGCGK
+44 HRTVVSGKNGCGK

-63 HMWEFCDKDYRL
+63 HMWEFCNKDYSL

-94 IDLLI
+94 IDLVI

-109 QKRTESKPKG
+109 QKRTESKPKD

-134 GVPKAERDFKAD
+134 GVPKAERDFKSD

-200 ELVPLLETYKADEIK
+200 ELVPLLETYKADEVK

-237 GMEQA
+237 GMEQS
-242 KVDVDV
+242 KVDTDV
-248 AELELQKNALQEK
+248 AELELQKNALQEQ
-261 ISDLETQ
+261 ISDLEKQ
-268 IAQTGNEKAGEI
+268 IAQAGNEKAGEI
-280 KAELAGLRTRLLE
+280 KAELAGLITKLLE
-293 AESRAKADSL
+293 TESKAKANL
-303 KQKSL
+303 LEQKSS
-308 VCNKIGDLELDRNIK
+308 VCNKVSSLELDRNIK
-323 TSELNKKTSALERL
+323 TSELNRKTSTLESL
-337 RVQKKELLEKLQ
+337 RAQKKDHLEKLQ
-349 NARTQYPKIK
+349 NARTRYPKIK
-359 DTEWDNTALENIES
+359 DTEWDNTVLESIKS
-373 ETFKDAETICPTCG
+373 ETFKDADTICPTCG
-387 QNLPPEQIEQLK
+387 QSLPPEQIEQLK

-412 QLKAKEEWGQDKKRK
+412 QLKAEEEWEQDKKRK
-427 LDEVIQ
+427 LDEVIEV
-433 AGNKASADMKEA
+433 GNKASADMKEA

-458 LTDELEQIKTSLD
+458 LAEELEQIKTSLD
-471 AENKNLEAIL
+471 AENKKLEAIP
-481 KEPGLSGNAEY
+481 KEPDFSGNAEY
-492 QQILTSIKE
+492 QQILASIKE

-506 NSLDDGEEAKKQLN
+506 NSLDNGEETKKQLS
-520 EQLKAKKEEL
+520 EQLSGKKHEL
-530 TAVNQKIGETNN
+530 AAVNQRIGEANN
-542 NIRIDEQ
+542 NVRIDEQ

-556 QKQYAQNKADA
+556 QKQYAQSKADA

-575 SLSMAKN
+575 TLNMAKN
-582 TALED
+582 TVLED

-592 FDGVKVKLFDT
+592 FDGVKAKLFDT

-641 AIIDGLQKF
+641 AIMDGLQKF
-650 YGMSYPIFVDCA
+650 YGVSYPIFVDCA

-678 LIFLKVAEGKM
+678 LIFLKVAEGDM
-689 TVTEV
+689 TVTEI

>member
-1 MRFAGTGIC
+1 MKKIEVRE
-10 IREQLGGFEV
+10 IR
-20 TKVELK
+20 
-26 EMTLTDFKGQ
+26 LTDFKGQ
-36 PEKKVTFG
+36 SEKKIEFR
-44 HRTIVSGKNGCGK
+44 HRTVVSGKNGCGK

-63 HMWEFCDKDYRL
+63 HMWEFCDKDYSL

-94 IDLLI
+94 IDLVI

-109 QKRTESKPKG
+109 QKRTESKPKD

-151 FDFDN
+151 FDFEN

-178 FSMSDGAGKSD
+178 FSMSDGAGKTD

-237 GMEQA
+237 GMEQS
-242 KVDVDV
+242 KVDADV
-248 AELELQKNALQEK
+248 AELELQKNALQEQ
-261 ISDLETQ
+261 ISGLEKQ
-268 IAQTGNEKAGEI
+268 IAQAGNEKAREI
-280 KAELAGLRTRLLE
+280 KTELAGLRTKLLE
-293 AESRAKADSL
+293 IDSKAKADLL
-303 KQKSL
+303 KKKSS
-308 VCNKIGDLELDRNIK
+308 VCNKVSALELDRIIK
-323 TSELNKKTSALERL
+323 TSELNKKTSALESL
-337 RVQKKELLEKLQ
+337 RAQKKELLEKLQ

-359 DTEWDNTALENIES
+359 DTEWDNTVLESIKS
-373 ETFKDAETICPTCG
+373 ETFKDAEAICPTCG

-399 SRFEQKKQERINQ
+399 SRFEQIKQERINQ
-412 QLKAKEEWGQDKKRK
+412 QLKAKKEWEQDKKRK

-433 AGNKASADMKEA
+433 AGNKASAGMKEA

-458 LTDELEQIKTSLD
+458 LAGELEQIKTSLD
-471 AENKNLEAIL
+471 TENKNLEAIP
-481 KEPGLSGNAEY
+481 KEPDLSGNAEY
-492 QQILTSIKE
+492 QQILASIKE

-506 NSLDDGEEAKKQLN
+506 NSLDDGEEAKKQLS
-520 EQLKAKKEEL
+520 EQLSGKKQEL
-530 TAVNQKIGETNN
+530 EAVNQRIGEANN
-542 NIRIDEQ
+542 NTRIDEQ

-592 FDGVKVKLFDT
+592 FDSVKVKLFDT

-641 AIIDGLQKF
+641 AIMDGLQKF
-650 YGMSYPIFVDCA
+650 YGVSYPIFVDCA

-678 LIFLKVAEGKM
+678 LIFLKVAEGDM

>member
-1 MRFAGTGIC
+1 MKKIEVRE
-10 IREQLGGFEV
+10 IR
-20 TKVELK
+20 
-26 EMTLTDFKGQ
+26 LTDFKGQ
-36 PEKKVTFG
+36 SEKKIEFG
-44 HRTIVSGKNGCGK
+44 HRTVVSGKNGCGK

-63 HMWEFCDKDYRL
+63 FMWVFCDKDYSL

-94 IDLLI
+94 IDLVI

-109 QKRTESKPKG
+109 QKRTESKPKD

-189 LEIAK
+189 LEISK
-194 TVPDCA
+194 TVSDCA

-237 GMEQA
+237 GMENS
-242 KVDVDV
+242 KVDADV
-248 AELELQKNALQEK
+248 AELELQKNALQEQ
-261 ISDLETQ
+261 ISDLEKQ
-268 IAQTGNEKAGEI
+268 IAQAGNEKAGEI
-280 KAELAGLRTRLLE
+280 KAELAGLRTKLLE
-293 AESRAKADSL
+293 IDSKAKADL
-303 KQKSL
+303 LEQKSS
-308 VCNKIGDLELDRNIK
+308 VCNKVSTLELDRNIK
-323 TSELNKKTSALERL
+323 TSELNRKASALEYL
-337 RVQKKELLEKLQ
+337 RAQKKDLLKKLQ

-359 DTEWDNTALENIES
+359 DTEWDNTVLENIES
-373 ETFKDAETICPTCG
+373 ETFNDAEAICPTCG
-387 QNLPPEQIEQLK
+387 RNLPPEQIEQLK
-399 SRFEQKKQERINQ
+399 SGFEQRKQERINQ
-412 QLKAKEEWGQDKKRK
+412 QLKVKEEWEQDKKRK

-433 AGNKASADMKEA
+433 AGNKASAGMKEA
-445 HKQEETLTSEISK
+445 HKQEEALTSEISK
-458 LTDELEQIKTSLD
+458 LTDELEQIKASLD
-471 AENKNLEAIL
+471 TENKNLEAIPE
-481 KEPGLSGNAEY
+481 KPDFSENAEY
-492 QQILTSIKE
+492 QQILASIKE
-501 KQQEL
+501 KEQEL
-506 NSLDDGEEAKKQLN
+506 NSLDDGEEAKKQLS
-520 EQLKAKKEEL
+520 EQLYGKKQEL
-530 TAVNQKIGETNN
+530 AAVNQKIGEANN
-542 NIRIDEQ
+542 NVQIDEQ

-556 QKQYAQNKADA
+556 QKQYAQSKADA

-582 TALED
+582 TAFED

-592 FDGVKVKLFDT
+592 FNGVKVKLFDT

-618 DKDGDWKKLI
+618 DKDGNWKKLI

-641 AIIDGLQKF
+641 AIMDGLQKF
-650 YGMSYPIFVDCA
+650 YGVSYPIFVDCA

-678 LIFLKVAEGKM
+678 LIFLKVAEGDM

>member
-1 MRFAGTGIC
+1 MKKIEVRE
-10 IREQLGGFEV
+10 IR
-20 TKVELK
+20 
-26 EMTLTDFKGQ
+26 LTDFKGQ
-36 PEKKVTFG
+36 PEKKIGFG

-63 HMWEFCDKDYRL
+63 FMWVFCDKDYSL

-94 IDLLI
+94 IDIVI

-109 QKRTESKPKG
+109 QKRTESKPKD

-237 GMEQA
+237 GMEQS
-242 KVDVDV
+242 KVDADT
-248 AELELQKNALQEK
+248 AELELQKNALQEQ
-261 ISDLETQ
+261 ISDLETR
-268 IAQTGNEKAGEI
+268 IAQAGNEKTEEI
-280 KAELAGLRTRLLE
+280 KAELAGLRTKLLE
-293 AESRAKADSL
+293 IDSKAKADL
-303 KQKSL
+303 LEQKSS
-308 VCNKIGDLELDRNIK
+308 VCNKVSTLELDRNIK
-323 TSELNKKTSALERL
+323 TSELNRKASALEYL
-337 RVQKKELLEKLQ
+337 RAQKKDLLEKLQ

-359 DTEWDNTALENIES
+359 DTEWDNTVLENIES
-373 ETFKDAETICPTCG
+373 ETFNDAEAICPTCG
-387 QNLPPEQIEQLK
+387 QNLPTEQIKQLK

-412 QLKAKEEWGQDKKRK
+412 QLKAQEEWEQDKKRK

-433 AGNKASADMKEA
+433 AGNKASAGMKEA
-445 HKQEETLTSEISK
+445 HKQEEALKSEISK

-471 AENKNLEAIL
+471 AENKNLGAIP
-481 KEPGLSGNAEY
+481 KEPDFSENAEY
-492 QQILTSIKE
+492 QQILTTIKE
-501 KQQEL
+501 KEQEL
-506 NSLDDGEEAKKQLN
+506 NSLDDGEEAKKQFS
-520 EQLKAKKEEL
+520 EQLPGKKHEL
-530 TAVNQKIGETNN
+530 AAVNQRIGETNN
-542 NIRIDEQ
+542 NVRIDEQ

-587 AVNQY
+587 VVNQY

-603 QKNGEVVDA
+603 QKNGEVVDV

-618 DKDGDWKKLI
+618 DKGGDWKKLI

-641 AIIDGLQKF
+641 AIMDGLQEF
-650 YGMSYPIFVDCA
+650 YGVSYPIFVDCA

-668 SLAGIKADAQ
+668 SLAGVKADAQ
-678 LIFLKVAEGKM
+678 LIFLKVAEGDM
-689 TVTEV
+689 TVTEI

>member
-1 MRFAGTGIC
+1 MKKNEV
-10 IREQLGGFEV
+10 REIG
-20 TKVELK
+20 
-26 EMTLTDFKGQ
+26 LTDFKGQ
-36 PEKKVTFG
+36 SEKKIEFG
-44 HRTIVSGKNGCGK
+44 HRTVVSGKNGCGK

-63 HMWEFCDKDYRL
+63 FMWVFCDKDYSL

-94 IDLLI
+94 IDLVI

-109 QKRTESKPKG
+109 QKRTESKPKD

-237 GMEQA
+237 GMEHS
-242 KVDVDV
+242 KVDADV
-248 AELELQKNALQEK
+248 AELELQKNALQEQ

-268 IAQTGNEKAGEI
+268 IAQAGNEKTGKI
-280 KAELAGLRTRLLE
+280 KAELAGLRTKLIE
-293 AESRAKADSL
+293 IDSKAKVDLSE
-303 KQKSL
+303 KKSS
-308 VCNKIGDLELDRNIK
+308 VCNKVSTLELDRNIK
-323 TSELNKKTSALERL
+323 TSELNRKASALEYL
-337 RVQKKELLEKLQ
+337 RAQKKDLLEKLQ

-359 DTEWDNTALENIES
+359 DTEWDNTVLESIKS
-373 ETFKDAETICPTCG
+373 ETFNDTETICPTCG
-387 QNLPPEQIEQLK
+387 QILPPEQIEQLK
-399 SRFEQKKQERINQ
+399 GKFEQKKQERINQ
-412 QLKAKEEWGQDKKRK
+412 QLKAKEEWEQDKKRK

-433 AGNKASADMKEA
+433 DGNKASAGMKEA
-445 HKQEETLTSEISK
+445 HKREEALTSEISK

-471 AENKNLEAIL
+471 AENKNMEAIPE
-481 KEPGLSGNAEY
+481 EPDFSGNAEY

-501 KQQEL
+501 KEQEL
-506 NSLDDGEEAKKQLN
+506 NSLDDGEEAKKQLS
-520 EQLKAKKEEL
+520 EQLSGKKQEL
-530 TAVNQKIGETNN
+530 AAVNQKIGEANN
-542 NIRIDEQ
+542 NVRIDEQ

-556 QKQYAQNKADA
+556 QKQYAQYKANA

-592 FDGVKVKLFDT
+592 FGGVKVKLFDT

-612 CIWYVQ
+612 CIWHVQ
-618 DKDGDWKKLI
+618 DKDGNWKKLI

-641 AIIDGLQKF
+641 AIMDGLQKF
-650 YGMSYPIFVDCA
+650 YGVSYPIFVDCA

-678 LIFLKVAEGKM
+678 LIFLKVAEGDM

>member
-1 MRFAGTGIC
+1 MKKIEVRE
-10 IREQLGGFEV
+10 IR
-20 TKVELK
+20 
-26 EMTLTDFKGQ
+26 LTDFKGQ
-36 PEKKVTFG
+36 SEKKIGFG
-44 HRTIVSGKNGCGK
+44 HRAIVSGKNGCGK

-63 HMWEFCDKDYRL
+63 FMWVFCDKDYSL

-94 IDLLI
+94 VDLVI

-109 QKRTESKPKG
+109 QKRTESKPKD

-194 TVPDCA
+194 TVPDCT
-200 ELVPLLETYKADEIK
+200 ELAPLLETYKADEIK

-237 GMEQA
+237 GMEQS
-242 KVDVDV
+242 KVDTDV
-248 AELELQKNALQEK
+248 AELELQKNALQEQ
-261 ISDLETQ
+261 ISDLEKQ
-268 IAQTGNEKAGEI
+268 IAQAGNEKAGEI
-280 KAELAGLRTRLLE
+280 KAELAGLITKLLE
-293 AESRAKADSL
+293 TESKAKANL
-303 KQKSL
+303 LEQKSS
-308 VCNKIGDLELDRNIK
+308 VCNKVSSLELDRNIK
-323 TSELNKKTSALERL
+323 TSELNKKTFALESL
-337 RVQKKELLEKLQ
+337 RAQKKELLEKLQ

-359 DTEWDNTALENIES
+359 DTEWDNTVLESIKS
-373 ETFKDAETICPTCG
+373 ETFKDADTICPTCG
-387 QNLPPEQIEQLK
+387 QNLPTDQIEQLK
-399 SRFEQKKQERINQ
+399 GRFEQKKQERINQ
-412 QLKAKEEWGQDKKRK
+412 QLKAQEEWEQEKKRK

-433 AGNKASADMKEA
+433 TGNKASADMKEA

-471 AENKNLEAIL
+471 AENKNLEAIP
-481 KEPGLSGNAEY
+481 KEPDFSGNAEY
-492 QQILTSIKE
+492 QQILASIKE

-506 NSLDDGEEAKKQLN
+506 NSLDNGEEAKKQLS
-520 EQLKAKKEEL
+520 EQLSGKKQEL
-530 TAVNQKIGETNN
+530 AAVNQRIGEANN
-542 NIRIDEQ
+542 NVRIDEQ

-556 QKQYAQNKADA
+556 QKQYAQSKADA

-587 AVNQY
+587 AVNKY

-618 DKDGDWKKLI
+618 DKGNWKKLI

-641 AIIDGLQKF
+641 AIMDGLQKF
-650 YGMSYPIFVDCA
+650 YGVSYPIFVDCA

-678 LIFLKVAEGKM
+678 LIFLKVTEGDM
-689 TVTEV
+689 TVTEI

>member
-1 MRFAGTGIC
+1 MKKIEVRE
-10 IREQLGGFEV
+10 IR
-20 TKVELK
+20 
-26 EMTLTDFKGQ
+26 LTDFKGQ
-36 PEKKVTFG
+36 LEKKIGFG
-44 HRTIVSGKNGCGK
+44 HRTVVSGKNGCGK

-63 HMWEFCDKDYRL
+63 FMWVFCDKDYSL

-94 IDLLI
+94 IDLVI

-109 QKRTESKPKG
+109 QKRTESKPKD

-156 FLMLSHMEIFTDL
+156 FLILSHMEIFTDL

-200 ELVPLLETYKADEIK
+200 ELVPLLGTYKADEIK

-237 GMEQA
+237 GMEQS
-242 KVDVDV
+242 KVDIDV
-248 AELELQKNALQEK
+248 AELELQKNALQEQ
-261 ISDLETQ
+261 ISDLEKQ
-268 IAQTGNEKAGEI
+268 IVQAENEKAGEI
-280 KAELAGLRTRLLE
+280 KAELAGLRTKLLE
-293 AESRAKADSL
+293 IDSKAKADL
-303 KQKSL
+303 LEQKSS
-308 VCNKIGDLELDRNIK
+308 VCNKISALELDRNIK
-323 TSELNKKTSALERL
+323 TSELNKKTSALVIL
-337 RVQKKELLEKLQ
+337 RAQKKDLLEKLQ

-359 DTEWDNTALENIES
+359 DTEWDSTALENIKS

-412 QLKAKEEWGQDKKRK
+412 QLKAKEEWEQDKKRK

-433 AGNKASADMKEA
+433 IGNKASADMKEA
-445 HKQEETLTSEISK
+445 HKQEENLTSEISK
-458 LTDELEQIKTSLD
+458 LTGELEQIKTSLD
-471 AENKNLEAIL
+471 AENKNLEAIP
-481 KEPGLSGNAEY
+481 KEPDLSGNAEY

-506 NSLDDGEEAKKQLN
+506 NSLDDGEEAKKQLS
-520 EQLKAKKEEL
+520 EQLSGKKQEL
-530 TAVNQKIGETNN
+530 AAVNQRIGEANN

-592 FDGVKVKLFDT
+592 FDGVRVELFDT

-618 DKDGDWKKLI
+618 DKDGDWKKLV

-641 AIIDGLQKF
+641 AIMDGLQKF
-650 YGMSYPIFVDCA
+650 YGVSYPIFVDCA

-678 LIFLKVAEGKM
+678 LIFLKVAEGDM
-689 TVTEV
+689 TVTEI

>member
-1 MRFAGTGIC
+1 MKKIEVRE
-10 IREQLGGFEV
+10 IR
-20 TKVELK
+20 
-26 EMTLTDFKGQ
+26 LTDFKGQ
-36 PEKKVTFG
+36 SEKKIEFG

-63 HMWEFCDKDYRL
+63 FMWVFCDKDYSL

-94 IDLLI
+94 IDLVI

-109 QKRTESKPKG
+109 QKRTESKPKD

-237 GMEQA
+237 GMEQS
-242 KVDVDV
+242 KVDTDV
-248 AELELQKNALQEK
+248 SELELQKNALQEQ
-261 ISDLETQ
+261 ISDLEKQ
-268 IAQTGNEKAGEI
+268 IAQAGNEKAGEI
-280 KAELAGLRTRLLE
+280 KAELAGLRTKLLE
-293 AESRAKADSL
+293 IDSKAKADL
-303 KQKSL
+303 LEKKSS
-308 VCNKIGDLELDRNIK
+308 VCNRVSTLELDRNIK
-323 TSELNKKTSALERL
+323 TSELNKKTSALESL
-337 RVQKKELLEKLQ
+337 RAQKKELLEKLQ

-359 DTEWDNTALENIES
+359 DTEWDSSTLESIES
-373 ETFKDAETICPTCG
+373 ETFKDADTICPTCG

-412 QLKAKEEWGQDKKRK
+412 QLKAKEEWEQSKKRK
-427 LDEVIQ
+427 LDEVIEV
-433 AGNKASADMKEA
+433 GNKASADMKEA

-458 LTDELEQIKTSLD
+458 LTGELEQIKTSLD
-471 AENKNLEAIL
+471 AENKNLEAL
-481 KEPGLSGNAEY
+481 PKEPDLSGNAEY

-501 KQQEL
+501 KKQEL
-506 NSLDDGEEAKKQLN
+506 NSLDDGEEAK
-520 EQLKAKKEEL
+520 EQLSEQLSGKKQEL
-530 TAVNQKIGETNN
+530 AAVNQKIGEANN

-556 QKQYAQNKADA
+556 QKQYAQSKADA

-575 SLSMAKN
+575 SLNMAKN

-618 DKDGDWKKLI
+618 DKDGGWKKLI
-628 GNANTALMMKGKI
+628 GNANTAMMMKGKI
-641 AIIDGLQKF
+641 AIMNGLQKF
-650 YGMSYPIFVDCA
+650 YGVSYPIFVDCA

-678 LIFLKVAEGKM
+678 LIFLKVAEGDMAVMK
-689 TVTEV
+689 V

>member
-1 MRFAGTGIC
+1 MKKIEVRE
-10 IREQLGGFEV
+10 IR
-20 TKVELK
+20 
-26 EMTLTDFKGQ
+26 LTDFKGQ
-36 PEKKVTFG
+36 QEKRIEFG
-44 HRTIVSGKNGCGK
+44 HRTVVSGKNGCGK

-63 HMWEFCDKDYRL
+63 HMWEFCDKDYSL

-94 IDLLI
+94 SELVI

-109 QKRTESKPKG
+109 QKRTESKPKD

-156 FLMLSHMEIFTDL
+156 FLMLSHMEIFTEL

-178 FSMSDGAGKSD
+178 FSMSNGAGKSD
-189 LEIAK
+189 VEIAK
-194 TVPDCA
+194 TVPDCS
-200 ELVPLLETYKADEIK
+200 ELVSLLETYKADEIK

-237 GMEQA
+237 GMEQS
-242 KVDVDV
+242 KVDADT
-248 AELELQKNALQEK
+248 AELELQKNALQEQ
-261 ISDLETQ
+261 ISDLEKQ
-268 IAQTGNEKAGEI
+268 IAQAGNEKAGEI
-280 KAELAGLRTRLLE
+280 KVELTGLRTRLLE

-308 VCNKIGDLELDRNIK
+308 VCNKISALELDRNIK
-323 TSELNKKTSALERL
+323 TSELNKKTSALESL
-337 RVQKKELLEKLQ
+337 RAQKKELLEKLQ
-349 NARTQYPKIK
+349 SARTQYPKIK
-359 DTEWDNTALENIES
+359 EMEWDNTALDNIES
-373 ETFKDAETICPTCG
+373 ETLKDAETICPTCG

-399 SRFEQKKQERINQ
+399 RRFEQKKQERINQ
-412 QLKAKEEWGQDKKRK
+412 QLKAQEEWERDKKRK

-433 AGNKASADMKEA
+433 VGNKASADMKEA
-445 HKQEETLTSEISK
+445 HKQEEALTSEISK

-492 QQILTSIKE
+492 QQILASIKE
-501 KQQEL
+501 KEQEL
-506 NSLDDGEEAKKQLN
+506 NSLDDGEEAKKQLS
-520 EQLKAKKEEL
+520 EQLSGKKQEL
-530 TAVNQKIGETNN
+530 AAVNQKIGEANN
-542 NIRIDEQ
+542 NVRIDEQ

-556 QKQYAQNKADA
+556 QKQYAQNKAGA

-618 DKDGDWKKLI
+618 DKDGDWKKLV

-641 AIIDGLQKF
+641 AIMDGLQKF
-650 YGMSYPIFVDCA
+650 YGVSYPIFVDCA

-678 LIFLKVAEGKM
+678 LIFLKVTEGDM
-689 TVTEV
+689 TVTEI

>member
-1 MRFAGTGIC
+1 MRKIEVRE
-10 IREQLGGFEV
+10 IR
-20 TKVELK
+20 
-26 EMTLTDFKGQ
+26 LTDFKGQ
-36 PEKKVTFG
+36 QEKKVEFG

-63 HMWEFCDKDYRL
+63 HMWEFCDKDYSL

-94 IDLLI
+94 SELVI

-109 QKRTESKPKG
+109 QKRTESKPKD

-178 FSMSDGAGKSD
+178 FSMSDGAGKTD

-237 GMEQA
+237 GMEQS
-242 KVDVDV
+242 KVDADT
-248 AELELQKNALQEK
+248 AELELQKNALQEQ

-268 IAQTGNEKAGEI
+268 IAQSGNEKAGEI
-280 KAELAGLRTRLLE
+280 KVELTGLRTRLLE

-308 VCNKIGDLELDRNIK
+308 VCNKISALELDRNIK
-323 TSELNKKTSALERL
+323 TSELNKKTSALESL
-337 RVQKKELLEKLQ
+337 RAQKKELLEKLQ
-349 NARTQYPKIK
+349 SARTQYPKIK
-359 DTEWDNTALENIES
+359 EMEWDNTALDNIES

-399 SRFEQKKQERINQ
+399 RRFEQKKQERINQ
-412 QLKAKEEWGQDKKRK
+412 QLKAQEEWERDKKRK

-433 AGNKASADMKEA
+433 VGNKASADMKEA
-445 HKQEETLTSEISK
+445 HKQEEALTSEISK

-492 QQILTSIKE
+492 QQILASIKE
-501 KQQEL
+501 KEQEL
-506 NSLDDGEEAKKQLN
+506 NSLDDGEEAKKQLS
-520 EQLKAKKEEL
+520 EQLSGKKQEL
-530 TAVNQKIGETNN
+530 AAVNQRIGESNN
-542 NIRIDEQ
+542 NVRIDEQ

-556 QKQYAQNKADA
+556 QKQYAQSKADA

-587 AVNQY
+587 TVNQY

-618 DKDGDWKKLI
+618 DKDGNWKKLI

-641 AIIDGLQKF
+641 AIMDGLQKF
-650 YGMSYPIFVDCA
+650 YGVSYPIFVDCA

-678 LIFLKVAEGKM
+678 LIFLKVAEGDM

>member
-1 MRFAGTGIC
+1 MKKIEVRE
-10 IREQLGGFEV
+10 IR
-20 TKVELK
+20 
-26 EMTLTDFKGQ
+26 LTDFKGQ
-36 PEKKVTFG
+36 QEKKIVFG
-44 HRTIVSGKNGCGK
+44 HRTVVSGKNGCGK

-63 HMWEFCDKDYRL
+63 FMWVFCDKDYSL

-86 RECLPRVD
+86 RECLPRADND
-94 IDLLI
+94 IEI
-99 DGKPVSVAKF
+99 DRKPVSVAKF
-109 QKRTESKPKG
+109 QKRTESKPKD
-119 GKPGKVALSNKYEIN
+119 GKPGKVALSNRYEIN

-194 TVPDCA
+194 TVQDCS

-237 GMEQA
+237 GMEQS
-242 KVDVDV
+242 KVDADV
-248 AELELQKNALQEK
+248 AELELQKNALQEQ
-261 ISDLETQ
+261 IYDLEKQ
-268 IAQTGNEKAGEI
+268 IAQSGNERSSKLR
-280 KAELAGLRTRLLE
+280 AELSDLGVQKYSFESKAHEEISTRKTAIQIKINELRTERNL
-293 AESRAKADSL
+293 KAA
-303 KQKSL
+303 
-308 VCNKIGDLELDRNIK
+308 
-323 TSELNKKTSALERL
+323 ELNRETSALVIL
-337 RVQKKELLEKLQ
+337 RAQKKELLEKLQ

-359 DTEWDNTALENIES
+359 DTEWDSSILESIES
-373 ETFKDAETICPTCG
+373 ETFKDADTICPTCG
-387 QNLPPEQIEQLK
+387 QNLPTEQIEQLK

-412 QLKAKEEWGQDKKRK
+412 QLKAQEEWEQEKKRK
-427 LDEVIQ
+427 LDEVIE

-445 HKQEETLTSEISK
+445 HKQEETLASEISK
-458 LTDELEQIKTSLD
+458 LTGELEQIKTSLD
-471 AENKNLEAIL
+471 AENKNLEAVP
-481 KEPGLSGNAEY
+481 KEPDFSGNAEY
-492 QQILTSIKE
+492 QQILASIKE

-506 NSLDDGEEAKKQLN
+506 NSLDDGEEVKKQLN
-520 EQLKAKKEEL
+520 EQLSGKKQEL
-530 TAVNQKIGETNN
+530 AAVNQKIGEANN
-542 NIRIDEQ
+542 NVRIDEQ

-556 QKQYAQNKADA
+556 QKQYAQSKADA

-618 DKDGDWKKLI
+618 DKDGNWKKLI

-641 AIIDGLQKF
+641 AIMDGLQKF
-650 YGMSYPIFVDCA
+650 YGVSYPIFVDCA

-678 LIFLKVAEGKM
+678 LIFLKVTEGDM
-689 TVTEV
+689 TVTEI

>member
-1 MRFAGTGIC
+1 MKKIEVRE
-10 IREQLGGFEV
+10 IR
-20 TKVELK
+20 
-26 EMTLTDFKGQ
+26 LTDFKGQ
-36 PEKKVTFG
+36 SEKKIEFG
-44 HRTIVSGKNGCGK
+44 HRAIVSGKNGCGK

-63 HMWEFCDKDYRL
+63 FMWVFCDKDYSL

-94 IDLLI
+94 IDIVI

-109 QKRTESKPKG
+109 QKRTESKPKD

-194 TVPDCA
+194 TVPDCT
-200 ELVPLLETYKADEIK
+200 ELAPLLETYKADEIK

-237 GMEQA
+237 GMEHS
-242 KVDVDV
+242 KVDADT
-248 AELELQKNALQEK
+248 AELELQKNVLHEQIADIEK
-261 ISDLETQ
+261 Q
-268 IAQTGNEKAGEI
+268 IAQSGNEKAGEI
-280 KAELAGLRTRLLE
+280 KAELAGLSTKLLE
-293 AESRAKADSL
+293 IVSKAKADL
-303 KQKSL
+303 LEQKSS
-308 VCNKIGDLELDRNIK
+308 VCNKVSTLELDRNIK
-323 TSELNKKTSALERL
+323 TSELNRKTSTLESL
-337 RVQKKELLEKLQ
+337 RAQKKELLEKLQ

-359 DTEWDNTALENIES
+359 DAEWDSSTLESIES
-373 ETFKDAETICPTCG
+373 ETFKDADTICPTCG

-412 QLKAKEEWGQDKKRK
+412 QLKAEEEWEHDKKRK

-433 AGNKASADMKEA
+433 IGNKASADMKEA

-458 LTDELEQIKTSLD
+458 LTDELEQIKTYLD
-471 AENKNLEAIL
+471 AENKNLEAIP
-481 KEPGLSGNAEY
+481 KEPDFSENAEY
-492 QQILTSIKE
+492 QQILASIKE

-506 NSLDDGEEAKKQLN
+506 NSLDNGEEVKKQLS
-520 EQLKAKKEEL
+520 EQLSGKKQEL
-530 TAVNQKIGETNN
+530 AAVNQRIGEANN
-542 NIRIDEQ
+542 NVRIDEQ
-549 IEKLQES
+549 IKKLQES
-556 QKQYAQNKADA
+556 QKQYAQSKADA

-587 AVNQY
+587 AVNKY

-618 DKDGDWKKLI
+618 DKDGNWKKLI

-641 AIIDGLQKF
+641 AIMDGLQKF
-650 YGMSYPIFVDCA
+650 YGVSYPIFVDCA

-678 LIFLKVAEGKM
+678 LIFLKVAEGDM
-689 TVTEV
+689 TVTEI

>member
-1 MRFAGTGIC
+1 MKKIEVRE
-10 IREQLGGFEV
+10 IR
-20 TKVELK
+20 
-26 EMTLTDFKGQ
+26 LTDFKGQ
-36 PEKKVTFG
+36 SEKKIEFG
-44 HRTIVSGKNGCGK
+44 HRTVVSGKNGCGK

-63 HMWEFCDKDYRL
+63 HMWEFCDKDYSL

-94 IDLLI
+94 IDLVI

-109 QKRTESKPKG
+109 QKRTESKLKD

-151 FDFDN
+151 FDFEN

-178 FSMSDGAGKSD
+178 FSISDGAGKSD

-200 ELVPLLETYKADEIK
+200 ELVPLLETYKTDEIK

-248 AELELQKNALQEK
+248 AELELQKNALQEQ
-261 ISDLETQ
+261 ISDLEKQ
-268 IAQTGNEKAGEI
+268 IAQAGNEKAGEI
-280 KAELAGLRTRLLE
+280 KAELAGLRTKLLE
-293 AESRAKADSL
+293 IDSKAKADL
-303 KQKSL
+303 LEQKSS
-308 VCNKIGDLELDRNIK
+308 VCNKVSTLELDRNVK
-323 TSELNKKTSALERL
+323 TSELNRNASALEYL
-337 RVQKKELLEKLQ
+337 RAQKKDLLEKLQ

-359 DTEWDNTALENIES
+359 DTEWDNTALECVKS
-373 ETFKDAETICPTCG
+373 ETFKDAEAICPTCG
-387 QNLPPEQIEQLK
+387 QNLPTEQIEQLK

-412 QLKAKEEWGQDKKRK
+412 QLKAQEEWEQDKKRK

-471 AENKNLEAIL
+471 AENENLEAIP
-481 KEPGLSGNAEY
+481 KEPDFSENAEY
-492 QQILTSIKE
+492 QQILVSIKE
-501 KQQEL
+501 KEQEL
-506 NSLDDGEEAKKQLN
+506 NSLDDSEEAKKQLS
-520 EQLKAKKEEL
+520 EQLSGKKQEL
-530 TAVNQKIGETNN
+530 AAVNQKIGESNN
-542 NIRIDEQ
+542 NVRIDEQ
-549 IEKLQES
+549 IGKLEASRKEYS
-556 QKQYAQNKADA
+556 QKKADA

-618 DKDGDWKKLI
+618 DKDGNWKKLI

-641 AIIDGLQKF
+641 AIMDGLQKF
-650 YGMSYPIFVDCA
+650 YGVSYPIFVDCA

-678 LIFLKVAEGKM
+678 LIFLKVAEGDM
-689 TVTEV
+689 TVTEM

>member
-1 MRFAGTGIC
+1 MKKIEVRE
-10 IREQLGGFEV
+10 IR
-20 TKVELK
+20 
-26 EMTLTDFKGQ
+26 LTDFKGQ
-36 PEKKVTFG
+36 SEKKIEFG
-44 HRTIVSGKNGCGK
+44 HRTVVSGKNGCGK

-63 HMWEFCDKDYRL
+63 FMWVFCDKDYSL

-94 IDLLI
+94 IDLVI

-109 QKRTESKPKG
+109 QKRTESKPKD

-169 KDADARKIL
+169 KDAHARKIL

-237 GMEQA
+237 GMEQS
-242 KVDVDV
+242 KVDADV
-248 AELELQKNALQEK
+248 AELELQKNALQEQ
-261 ISDLETQ
+261 ISDLEKQ
-268 IAQTGNEKAGEI
+268 IAQAGNEKAGEI
-280 KAELAGLRTRLLE
+280 KAELAGLRAKLIE
-293 AESRAKADSL
+293 IDSKAKADLSE
-303 KQKSL
+303 KKSS
-308 VCNKIGDLELDRNIK
+308 VCNKVSTLELDRNIK
-323 TSELNKKTSALERL
+323 TSELNRKTSALESL
-337 RVQKKELLEKLQ
+337 RAQKKELLAKLQ
-349 NARTQYPKIK
+349 NARTQYTKIK
-359 DTEWDNTALENIES
+359 DTEWDNTVLESIKS
-373 ETFKDAETICPTCG
+373 EIFKDADTICPTCG
-387 QNLPPEQIEQLK
+387 QNLPTEQIEQLK

-412 QLKAKEEWGQDKKRK
+412 QLKAQEEWEQDKKRK
-427 LDEVIQ
+427 LDEIIQ

-445 HKQEETLTSEISK
+445 HKQEEILTSEISK

-471 AENKNLEAIL
+471 AENENLEAIP
-481 KEPGLSGNAEY
+481 KEPDFSENAEY
-492 QQILTSIKE
+492 QQILVSIKE
-501 KQQEL
+501 KEQEL
-506 NSLDDGEEAKKQLN
+506 NSLDDSEEAKKQLS
-520 EQLKAKKEEL
+520 EQLSGKKQEL
-530 TAVNQKIGETNN
+530 AAVNQKIGESNN
-542 NIRIDEQ
+542 NVRIDEQ
-549 IEKLQES
+549 IGKLEASRKEYS
-556 QKQYAQNKADA
+556 QKKADA

-603 QKNGEVVDA
+603 QKNAEVVDA

-618 DKDGDWKKLI
+618 DKDGNWKKLI

-641 AIIDGLQKF
+641 AIMDGLQKF
-650 YGMSYPIFVDCA
+650 YGVSYPLVVDCA

-668 SLAGIKADAQ
+668 SLAGIKEDAQ
-678 LIFLKVAEGKM
+678 LIFLKVAEGDM
-689 TVTEV
+689 TVTEA

>member
-1 MRFAGTGIC
+1 MKKIEVRE
-10 IREQLGGFEV
+10 IR
-20 TKVELK
+20 
-26 EMTLTDFKGQ
+26 LTDFKGQ
-36 PEKKVTFG
+36 SEKKIEFG
-44 HRTIVSGKNGCGK
+44 HRTVVSGKNGCGK

-63 HMWEFCDKDYRL
+63 HMWEFCDKDYSL

-94 IDLLI
+94 IDLVI

-109 QKRTESKPKG
+109 QKRTESKPKD

-134 GVPKAERDFKAD
+134 GVPKVERDFKAD

-237 GMEQA
+237 GMEQS
-242 KVDVDV
+242 KVDADT
-248 AELELQKNALQEK
+248 AELELQKNALQEQ
-261 ISDLETQ
+261 ISDLETR
-268 IAQTGNEKAGEI
+268 IAQAGNEKTEEI
-280 KAELAGLRTRLLE
+280 KAELAGLRTKLLE
-293 AESRAKADSL
+293 IDSKAKADL
-303 KQKSL
+303 LEQKSS
-308 VCNKIGDLELDRNIK
+308 VCNKVSTLELDRNIK
-323 TSELNKKTSALERL
+323 TSELNRKASALEYL
-337 RVQKKELLEKLQ
+337 RAQKKDLLEKLQ

-359 DTEWDNTALENIES
+359 DTEWDNTVLENIES
-373 ETFKDAETICPTCG
+373 ETFNDAEAICPTCG
-387 QNLPPEQIEQLK
+387 QNLPTEQIKQLK

-412 QLKAKEEWGQDKKRK
+412 QLKAQEEWEQDKKRK

-433 AGNKASADMKEA
+433 AGNKASAGMKEA
-445 HKQEETLTSEISK
+445 HKQEEALKSEISK

-471 AENKNLEAIL
+471 AENKNLGAIP
-481 KEPGLSGNAEY
+481 KEPDFSENAEY
-492 QQILTSIKE
+492 QQILTTIKE
-501 KQQEL
+501 KEQEL
-506 NSLDDGEEAKKQLN
+506 NSLDDGEEAKKQFS
-520 EQLKAKKEEL
+520 EQLSGKKHEL
-530 TAVNQKIGETNN
+530 AAVNQRIGETNN
-542 NIRIDEQ
+542 NVRIDEQ

-587 AVNQY
+587 VVNQY

-618 DKDGDWKKLI
+618 DKGGDWKKLI

-641 AIIDGLQKF
+641 AIMDGLQEF
-650 YGMSYPIFVDCA
+650 YGVSYPIFVDCA

-668 SLAGIKADAQ
+668 SLAGVKADAQ
-678 LIFLKVAEGKM
+678 LIFLKVAEGDM
-689 TVTEV
+689 TVTEI

>member
-1 MRFAGTGIC
+1 MKKIEVRE
-10 IREQLGGFEV
+10 IR
-20 TKVELK
+20 
-26 EMTLTDFKGQ
+26 LTDFKGQ
-36 PEKKVTFG
+36 SEKKIEFG

-63 HMWEFCDKDYRL
+63 FMWVFCDKDYSL

-94 IDLLI
+94 IDLVI

-109 QKRTESKPKG
+109 QKRTESKPKD

-134 GVPKAERDFKAD
+134 GVPKAERDFKSD

-156 FLMLSHMEIFTDL
+156 FMMLSHMEIFTDL

-178 FSMSDGAGKSD
+178 FSMSDGSGKSD

-224 AEEQLKAI
+224 TEEHLKAI

-237 GMEQA
+237 GMEQS
-242 KVDVDV
+242 KVDTDV
-248 AELELQKNALQEK
+248 AELELQKNALQEQ
-261 ISDLETQ
+261 ISDIEKQ
-268 IAQTGNEKAGEI
+268 IAQAGNEKAGEI
-280 KAELAGLRTRLLE
+280 KAELAGLRNKLLDID
-293 AESRAKADSL
+293 SKAKADL
-303 KQKSL
+303 LEKKSS
-308 VCNKIGDLELDRNIK
+308 VCNKVSSLELDRNIK
-323 TSELNKKTSALERL
+323 TSELNRKTSTLENL

-359 DTEWDNTALENIES
+359 DTEWDNTVLESIKS
-373 ETFKDAETICPTCG
+373 EIFKDAETICPTCG

-399 SRFEQKKQERINQ
+399 SRFEQKKQERIHQ
-412 QLKAKEEWGQDKKRK
+412 QLKAKEEWEQDKKRK

-433 AGNKASADMKEA
+433 FGNKASADMKEA

-458 LTDELEQIKTSLD
+458 LADELEQIKNSLD
-471 AENKNLEAIL
+471 AENKNLEAIP
-481 KEPGLSGNAEY
+481 KEPDFSGNAEY

-501 KQQEL
+501 KEQEL
-506 NSLDDGEEAKKQLN
+506 NSLDDGEEAKKQLL
-520 EQLKAKKEEL
+520 EQLSRKKQEL
-530 TAVNQKIGETNN
+530 AAVNQKIGESNN
-542 NIRIDEQ
+542 NVRIDEQ

-575 SLSMAKN
+575 SLNMAKN

-587 AVNQY
+587 TVNQY

-618 DKDGDWKKLI
+618 DKDGEWKKLI

-641 AIIDGLQKF
+641 AIMDGLQKF
-650 YGMSYPIFVDCA
+650 YGVSYPIFVDCA

-678 LIFLKVAEGKM
+678 LIFLKVAEGEI
-689 TVTEV
+689 EVNIL

>member
-1 MRFAGTGIC
+1 MKKIEVRE
-10 IREQLGGFEV
+10 IR
-20 TKVELK
+20 
-26 EMTLTDFKGQ
+26 LTDFKGQ
-36 PEKKVTFG
+36 SEKKIGFG
-44 HRTIVSGKNGCGK
+44 HRTVVSGKNGCGK

-63 HMWEFCDKDYRL
+63 FMWVFCDKDHSL

-94 IDLLI
+94 IDLVI
-99 DGKPVSVAKF
+99 DGKPVNVAKF
-109 QKRTESKPKG
+109 QKRTESKPKD

-237 GMEQA
+237 GMEQS
-242 KVDVDV
+242 KVDADT
-248 AELELQKNALQEK
+248 AELELQKNALQEQ
-261 ISDLETQ
+261 ISDLEKQ
-268 IAQTGNEKAGEI
+268 IAQAGNEKAGEI
-280 KAELAGLRTRLLE
+280 KAELAGLRTKLLE
-293 AESRAKADSL
+293 IDSKAKADL
-303 KQKSL
+303 LEQKSS
-308 VCNKIGDLELDRNIK
+308 VCNKISALELDRNIK
-323 TSELNKKTSALERL
+323 TSELNKKTSALVIL
-337 RVQKKELLEKLQ
+337 RAQKKELLEKLQ

-359 DTEWDNTALENIES
+359 DTEWDNTVLESIKS
-373 ETFKDAETICPTCG
+373 EIFKDVDTICPTCG
-387 QNLPPEQIEQLK
+387 QNLPSEQIEQLK

-412 QLKAKEEWGQDKKRK
+412 RLKAKEEWEQDKKRK
-427 LDEVIQ
+427 LDEVIEV
-433 AGNKASADMKEA
+433 GNKASADMKEA

-458 LTDELEQIKTSLD
+458 LTGELEQIKTSLD
-471 AENKNLEAIL
+471 AENKNLEAIP
-481 KEPGLSGNAEY
+481 KEPDFSENAEY

-501 KQQEL
+501 KKQEL
-506 NSLDDGEEAKKQLN
+506 NSLDDGEEVKKQLS
-520 EQLKAKKEEL
+520 EQLSGKKQEL
-530 TAVNQKIGETNN
+530 AAVNQKIGEANN
-542 NIRIDEQ
+542 NVRIDEQ

-556 QKQYAQNKADA
+556 QKQYAQSKADA

-612 CIWYVQ
+612 CIWYAQ
-618 DKDGDWKKLI
+618 DKNGDWKKLI

-641 AIIDGLQKF
+641 AIMDGLQKF
-650 YGMSYPIFVDCA
+650 YGVSYPIFVDCA

-678 LIFLKVAEGKM
+678 LIFLKVTEGDM
-689 TVTEV
+689 TVTEI